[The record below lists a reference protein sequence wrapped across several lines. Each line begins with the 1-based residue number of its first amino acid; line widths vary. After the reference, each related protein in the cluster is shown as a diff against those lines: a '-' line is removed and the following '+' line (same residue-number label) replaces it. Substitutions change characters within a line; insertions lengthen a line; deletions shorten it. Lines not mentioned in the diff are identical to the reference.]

1 MKVWIVNQYAV
12 PPSQAGITR
21 HHTLA
26 AELIRRGHEVTIV
39 ASSFDHVTRTETR
52 LAPGETARVETHAG
66 VPFVWLRTPPY
77 RGNSVRRMANMAHFA
92 ARVERTLPRL
102 GLDRPEVIIGSSPHL
117 FGAWAAERLASRGGV
132 PFVLEVRDLWPQSLV
147 ELGNV
152 PEGHPLV
159 RALERLERHL
169 YRRAVRIL
177 ALLPGAGEH
186 LVAKGALASSVVHLP
201 NGADLSVSPTPVAP
215 EPHARFTAMYAGT
228 HGLANGLDGLL
239 DAAAL
244 LHAEGLGD
252 RLLMRFIG
260 DGPDKPRLAERA
272 RALGLDWVSFEPPVP
287 KSRVHEVLQE
297 ADAFLVT
304 MHAVGLYRY
313 GISFNKLYDYMAA
326 GRPTVLGASASN
338 NPIAEAGAGLSVPAG
353 DAAAFAEAL
362 KTLMAMSPAER
373 WEMGQRGRAAVE
385 RHHDF
390 RRLADTLEATLLDV
404 LGTPYPALT
413 PQVAS

>member
-1 MKVWIVNQYAV
+1 MRVWIVNQYAV

-26 AELIRRGHEVTIV
+26 SELIRRGHEVTLV

-52 LAPGETARVETHAG
+52 LAAGEAARVETHAG

-77 RGNSVRRMANMAHFA
+77 QGNSVKRMANMAHFA
-92 ARVERTLPRL
+92 ARVEWTLPRL

-117 FGAWAAERLASRGGV
+117 FGAWAAERLAARWGV

-152 PEGHPLV
+152 PADHPVV
-159 RALERLERHL
+159 RLLERLERHL

-177 ALLPGAGEH
+177 ALLPGAAEH
-186 LVAKGALASSVVHLP
+186 LVAKGASPSAVVHLP
-201 NGADLSVSPTPVAP
+201 NGADLSVSPPP
-215 EPHARFTAMYAGT
+215 EPPKATARFTAVYAGT
-228 HGLANGLDGLL
+228 HGLANGLDGLI

-244 LHAEGLGD
+244 LHAEGLGEK
-252 RLLMRFIG
+252 LAMRFIG
-260 DGPDKPRLAERA
+260 DGPDKARLAERA

-287 KSRVHEVLQE
+287 KARVHEVLQE

-326 GRPTVLGASASN
+326 GRPTVLGANASN

-353 DAAAFAEAL
+353 DAAAYAEAI
-362 KTLMAMSPAER
+362 KTLMAMTPAER
-373 WEMGQRGRAAVE
+373 WEMGQRGRSAVE

-390 RRLADTLEATLLDV
+390 RRLAETLESTLLDV
-404 LGTPYPALT
+404 LGAPYPELA
-413 PQVAS
+413 PPVAS